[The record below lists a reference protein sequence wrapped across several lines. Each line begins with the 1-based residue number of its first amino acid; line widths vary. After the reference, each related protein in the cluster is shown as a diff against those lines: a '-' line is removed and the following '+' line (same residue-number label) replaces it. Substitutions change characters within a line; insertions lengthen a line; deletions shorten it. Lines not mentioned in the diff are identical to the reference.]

1 MEHLI
6 AVGFLKKLLEP
17 LDDELVLVPNM
28 VGNLAI
34 FNQAGK
40 FLGFVDLL
48 EHCQEIIWLED
59 KDEKND
65 T

>member
-6 AVGFLKKLLEP
+6 TVGFLKKLLEP

-34 FNQAGK
+34 YNQAEK
-40 FLGFVDLL
+40 FLGIVDLL
-48 EHCQEIIWLED
+48 EGGQEIIWWEE
-59 KDEKND
+59 DEKK
-65 T
+65 